1 MTDIYLNTKDLADRY
16 RVSSRTIFRRMN
28 KPDNP
33 FPAPAIKMAGSSNLW
48 LKKDVELWDAR
59 QRELT
64 SIDRF
69 LNEQEEISRS
79 REKPEDN
86 NFH

>member
-28 KPDNP
+28 KSDNP

-64 SIDRF
+64 SIDHF
-69 LNEQEEISRS
+69 LNEQEEISRN
-79 REKPEDN
+79 REEPDDH

>member
-1 MTDIYLNTKDLADRY
+1 
-16 RVSSRTIFRRMN
+16 
-28 KPDNP
+28 
-33 FPAPAIKMAGSSNLW
+33 MAGSSNLW
-48 LKKDVELWDAR
+48 LKKDVEQWDAK

-69 LNEQEEISRS
+69 LNEQKAISRN
-79 REKPEDN
+79 REEPDDH

>member
-1 MTDIYLNTKDLADRY
+1 MSDIYMTTKEVADRY
-16 RVSSRTIFRRMN
+16 GISTRTVYRRM
-28 KPDNP
+28 KLSENP
-33 FPAPAIKMAGSSNLW
+33 FPAPIIKMVGSSNLW
-48 LKKDVELWDAR
+48 LIKDVEQWDAR

-69 LNEQEEISRS
+69 LNEQEKISRN
-79 REKPEDN
+79 REESDDH